1 VNEKN
6 RKTSER
12 RRRRPT
18 LKLEADE
25 PKLSTRDQAV
35 VTKTT
40 RGIGSN

>member
-12 RRRRPT
+12 RRRT